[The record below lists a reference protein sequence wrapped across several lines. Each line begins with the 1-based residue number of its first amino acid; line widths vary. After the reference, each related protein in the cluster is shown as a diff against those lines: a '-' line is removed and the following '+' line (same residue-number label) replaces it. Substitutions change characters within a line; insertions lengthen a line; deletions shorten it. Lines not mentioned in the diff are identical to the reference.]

1 MTRTIPGFDQK
12 GQWYKGNIHC
22 HTTDSDG
29 KLTPMQVV
37 QLYKE
42 KGYHFLAISDHHI
55 FSDYRQTFDSDDF
68 IILPAIE
75 ASAVLYEDE
84 TKENLLKVHHIHG
97 ILGNGD
103 MQKNAAEGLFA
114 HLQRYPEK
122 EYFGAWDGAGVAQ
135 QIQDDLT
142 AHGCLTIYNHP
153 VWSRVREDEFIYTK
167 GLTALEI
174 YNYGTVNES
183 ATGFDSIR
191 WDVMLRNGTHI
202 FATASDDN
210 HNKEVEDSFGGY
222 LVVKAEELTH
232 EAIINAI
239 LCGSYYSSMGPEIY
253 DWGIKN
259 NIAYVECSPVSRV
272 NFIAGNVVNAGG
284 SVLSETKTDT
294 ITKAE
299 FSLRGNETYIR
310 VECVDRYGK
319 IAWSN
324 PIFLR

>member
-1 MTRTIPGFDQK
+1 MTRTIPGFDQT

-29 KLTPMQVV
+29 RLTPMQVV

-42 KGYHFLAISDHHI
+42 KGYHFLAISDHHL
-55 FSDYRQTFDSDDF
+55 FSDYRQEFDRDDF

-75 ASAVLYEDE
+75 ASSVLYEDK

-97 ILGNGD
+97 ILGNRD
-103 MQKNAAEGLFA
+103 MQQNVAEGLFA
-114 HLQRYPEK
+114 HLQKYPEK
-122 EYFGAWDGAGVAQ
+122 EYFGTWDGAKIAQ
-135 QIQDDLT
+135 QIQDDLA

-153 VWSRVREDEFIYTK
+153 VWSRVREDEFIHTK

-210 HNKEVEDSFGGY
+210 HNKKVKDSFGGY

-239 LCGSYYSSMGPEIY
+239 LRGSYYSSMGPEIY

-259 NIAYVECSPVSRV
+259 DIAYVECSPVSRV
-272 NFIAGNVVNAGG
+272 NFIAGNAVNAGG
-284 SVLSETKTDT
+284 SVLSETETDT

-299 FSLRGNETYIR
+299 FALRGNETYLR
-310 VECVDRYGK
+310 AECVDQHGK